1 MDRTVGTT
9 PPDALASLDA
19 LASHIPS
26 GRTVSRPKPQ
36 PQEFELF
43 LRTADSVTE
52 MQGKAQLSPRGKKI
66 SYPLFLSRLT
76 SPPGGHVHTQDGAPG
91 LELCHPPPQ
100 FLPNHGHL
108 GWKFC
113 ST

>member
-1 MDRTVGTT
+1 MGTT
-9 PPDALASLDA
+9 PLDA

-43 LRTADSVTE
+43 LRTAVSVTE

-66 SYPLFLSRLT
+66 SYPLFLPWLT
-76 SPPGGHVHTQDGAPG
+76 SPPGGHVQTQDGAPS
-91 LELCHPPPQ
+91 LELCHHSPPPQ
-100 FLPNHGHL
+100 FLPNYGHL